1 MKVSDQLIIQLL
13 TEFEGKH
20 MDPKT
25 KMLSKA
31 EGNFFVFRLNKSYV
45 AFIPNQLFCYK
56 DLIQFPVANS
66 HLCLTSLYLFL
77 FLQDW
82 TNISCK
88 VVVHGFNVG

>member
-56 DLIQFPVANS
+56 DLS
-66 HLCLTSLYLFL
+66 T
-77 FLQDW
+77 
-82 TNISCK
+82 ISCSK
-88 VVVHGFNVG
+88 QPLVSNLPLLISVPSRLDKY